1 MSLSYSLNLNSWKV
15 DNLLNAWMRADL
27 FRFSHLT
34 LSKGLE
40 MVKTHVICHMFS
52 NFIDLADVGSLVK
65 MVSKNPSYKLS
76 IGAVLQLVSP

>member
-1 MSLSYSLNLNSWKV
+1 M
-15 DNLLNAWMRADL
+15 DEDGDL

-52 NFIDLADVGSLVK
+52 NFIDLADVGRKLG
-65 MVSKNPSYKLS
+65 KN
-76 IGAVLQLVSP
+76 GQ